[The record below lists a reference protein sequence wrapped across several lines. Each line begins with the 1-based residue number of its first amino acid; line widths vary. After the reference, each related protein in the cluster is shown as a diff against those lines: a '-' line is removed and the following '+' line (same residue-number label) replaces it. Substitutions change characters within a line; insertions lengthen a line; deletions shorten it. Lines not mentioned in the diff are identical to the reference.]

1 MFFDEAVD
9 IHHIFPKA
17 WCERQKLPVAEY
29 DCVVNK
35 TPLAARTNRII
46 GGVAPSAYLRRLQ
59 DGQTDAQGRVV
70 VPPIAPTDLDG
81 YLASHVIPVEQL
93 RGDDFAGF
101 MQKRQRNL
109 LALICAA
116 TGHALPVQQQA
127 EVAEE
132 GEELSE
138 ALARDAGIAYPDAG

>member
-1 MFFDEAVD
+1 
-9 IHHIFPKA
+9 
-17 WCERQKLPVAEY
+17 
-29 DCVVNK
+29 
-35 TPLAARTNRII
+35 
-46 GGVAPSAYLRRLQ
+46 
-59 DGQTDAQGRVV
+59 
-70 VPPIAPTDLDG
+70 
-81 YLASHVIPVEQL
+81 VEQL